1 MARRRPPLQNRE
13 EEAVNEDWLAT
24 YADAITLLMAFFVM
38 LVSFSKVELPI
49 FEKVQAGIAEQIGK
63 REVIRPTQVL
73 ETDLQD
79 IVFNMGLDSAVDVST
94 DDEGI
99 LMELGG
105 GSFFHPGSANLTR
118 DAVLFLKDIGDLLK
132 EPRYLGFQVEVAGH
146 TDDSPISTP
155 RFPSN
160 WELAAGR
167 AIAVVRFLHALKVDP
182 DQKRMRA
189 ISYGDTKPKLPNR
202 DDFGNPIPENRD
214 INRRIE
220 IRIFPKYS
228 RVF

>member
-1 MARRRPPLQNRE
+1 MARRRRTMQPIKE
-13 EEAVNEDWLAT
+13 EEVSEDWLAT

-38 LVSFSKVELPI
+38 LVSFSKVEIPI

-63 REVIRPTQVL
+63 REVIRPTEIL
-73 ETDLQD
+73 ETDLKD
-79 IVFNMGLDSAVDVST
+79 VVFNMAMDSSVNVST

-105 GSFFHPGSANLTR
+105 GAFFQPGSANLTR
-118 DAVLFLKDIGDLLK
+118 DAVIFLKDVGDLLK

-146 TDDSPISTP
+146 TDDTPISTP

-160 WELAAGR
+160 WELASGR
-167 AIAVVRFLHALKVDP
+167 AIAVVRFLHALGVDP
-182 DQKRMRA
+182 NQKRMRA

-202 DDFGNPIPENRD
+202 DDFGHPIEANRD
-214 INRRIE
+214 ANRRIE

>member
-1 MARRRPPLQNRE
+1 MARRRKGIPRTVE
-13 EEAVNEDWLAT
+13 EEVNEDWLAT

-38 LVSFSKVELPI
+38 LVSFSKVELPV

-63 REVIRPTQVL
+63 RDVVRPTQVL
-73 ETDLQD
+73 ETDLKD
-79 IVFNMGLDSAVDVST
+79 VVFNMAMDSAVNVST

-99 LMELGG
+99 LMEM
-105 GSFFHPGSANLTR
+105 GSGAFFQPGSANLTK
-118 DAVLFLKDIGDLLK
+118 DAVLFLKDVADLLK
-132 EPRYLGFQVEVAGH
+132 EPRYLGFQIEVPGH
-146 TDDSPISTP
+146 TDDSPISSP

-167 AIAVVRFLHALKVDP
+167 AIAVVRFFGALGVDP

-189 ISYGDTKPKLPNR
+189 ISYGDTKPKLPNN
-202 DDFGNPIPENRD
+202 DDAGNPIEENRQA
-214 INRRIE
+214 NRRIE
-220 IRIFPKYS
+220 IRVFPKYS